1 MLMEPTPRPLTEEEI
16 RKGYL
21 PGDVP
26 YPKAHDEFWPR
37 RQQDNRYVFI
47 GTAMGSGYSKEEIF
61 YDTEADRFVEDLYH
75 IGSVDP
81 ETFYDGMKVISREEV
96 LQITYR
102 PTEQFAEIL
111 GRMPEKYLKPK
122 KGTVSAPLSWPPLR
136 TAMMNYCIRA
146 GGDDFYWEM
155 YDEAEQEIR
164 AAAES
169 IPKVC
174 YFLGME
180 DSEDMIDQLIAFVGE
195 MAVSDLEFW
204 KEGTRY
210 RVSLKLDRIETFP
223 NVIFVCVTGLLAG
236 LIADDREFE
245 LSITFDKKQEDL
257 DGEALTVI
265 TTLAAE
271 FKNMKKYGYRF
282 FDPEEPDPE
291 KAYSGERTWER

>member
-1 MLMEPTPRPLTEEEI
+1 MLKESTPRPLTEEEI

-26 YPKAHDEFWPR
+26 YPKANDEFWPA
-37 RQQDNRYVFI
+37 RQQDNRYVLI
-47 GTAMGSGYSKEEIF
+47 GTTMGSGYSKEEIF
-61 YDTEADRFVEDLYH
+61 YDTEADRFVEDIYH

-81 ETFYDGMKVISREEV
+81 ETFYDGMEVISREEV
-96 LQITYR
+96 LRITYR

-122 KGTVSAPLSWPPLR
+122 KGTISVPLSWPPLR

-180 DSEDMIDQLIAFVGE
+180 DSEDMID
-195 MAVSDLEFW
+195 
-204 KEGTRY
+204 
-210 RVSLKLDRIETFP
+210 
-223 NVIFVCVTGLLAG
+223 
-236 LIADDREFE
+236 
-245 LSITFDKKQEDL
+245 
-257 DGEALTVI
+257 
-265 TTLAAE
+265 
-271 FKNMKKYGYRF
+271 
-282 FDPEEPDPE
+282 
-291 KAYSGERTWER
+291 